1 MNLFTFIHFIMRFS
15 TKSTLKGCWDIIFYI
30 SCGKPLGGAAYSA
43 LEVIST
49 DFIDIDVFQVY
60 WTTYTKINTDIFKS
74 FTTFIAYTLNTQV
87 RTYVYLLTSACH
99 EFSLQYTNTYILAC
113 TYIKYPYMNS
123 PFQGWLSFKKSFR
136 QKKELFQEQ
145 AFPINFFGKTTAQK
159 ILHMLK
165 F

>member
-1 MNLFTFIHFIMRFS
+1 MRFS

-113 TYIKYPYMNS
+113 TYIKYPHINS
-123 PFQGWLSFKKSFR
+123 PFQG
-136 QKKELFQEQ
+136 
-145 AFPINFFGKTTAQK
+145 
-159 ILHMLK
+159 
-165 F
+165 